1 MWLIANHLQNR
12 IQRNVRETNG
22 LETAATNILRL
33 TNVKK
38 LTDRESEVA
47 ALLSEKI
54 GLNKTALKFWMDTN
68 TDSLVIDPRKRL
80 RMKITVFRKSLFTVN
95 FLEKKNY
102 FAVIADWSSFSF
114 DISVSKSSKWMS
126 PEHSRSSQYFIPFL
140 LSKNGHESKVSTVW
154 WSRCHWPL
162 KYKLKFYKFRNYLI

>member
-1 MWLIANHLQNR
+1 MTNTIANHLQYP

-47 ALLSEKI
+47 ALLSEKV

-68 TDSLVIDPRKRL
+68 SDSLVIDPRKRL
-80 RMKITVFRKSLFTVN
+80 RRRPNDSFLEINSLFG
-95 FLEKKNY
+95 FL
-102 FAVIADWSSFSF
+102 
-114 DISVSKSSKWMS
+114 
-126 PEHSRSSQYFIPFL
+126 Q
-140 LSKNGHESKVSTVW
+140 
-154 WSRCHWPL
+154 
-162 KYKLKFYKFRNYLI
+162 

>member
-1 MWLIANHLQNR
+1 M
-12 IQRNVRETNG
+12 
-22 LETAATNILRL
+22 RL

-102 FAVIADWSSFSF
+102 FAVIAD
-114 DISVSKSSKWMS
+114 
-126 PEHSRSSQYFIPFL
+126 
-140 LSKNGHESKVSTVW
+140 
-154 WSRCHWPL
+154 
-162 KYKLKFYKFRNYLI
+162 